1 MNIASENP
9 QCPFCPRQR
18 RADMPPIA
26 RWNPRAAKFLAIRAS
41 QPPLTSRAACA
52 RHRLGRKTADRHHA
66 LTRRFARLRKEL
78 IELNTNITRLHDT
91 HAILAPTIIASVIH
105 HAERASSLYRTLRA
119 AVSAGSI
126 PDTFSSISTSLHTPN
141 KAKSPHMGKSCL
153 FPPQPKDFKFI
164 YLFVVL
170 NYIHLD
176 TLFPYG
182 EILPYWR
189 HAAKGGIG
197 DGTGGGRRSR
207 SGASVGRRKAA
218 EVSEESWRTW
228 KGIRRREGKLINN
241 ASAVPTSVDGGA
253 ARGGSVDFRSI
264 VQSRNWDTAQGD
276 ASPPRN

>member
-9 QCPFCPRQR
+9 PQRPFCPRQR

-78 IELNTNITRLHDT
+78 IELNTNITRLHNT

-126 PDTFSSISTSLHTPN
+126 PDTFSSISTSLHGSLELPTPPRVP
-141 KAKSPHMGKSCL
+141 SS
-153 FPPQPKDFKFI
+153 
-164 YLFVVL
+164 
-170 NYIHLD
+170 
-176 TLFPYG
+176 TL
-182 EILPYWR
+182 
-189 HAAKGGIG
+189 
-197 DGTGGGRRSR
+197 
-207 SGASVGRRKAA
+207 
-218 EVSEESWRTW
+218 
-228 KGIRRREGKLINN
+228 
-241 ASAVPTSVDGGA
+241 
-253 ARGGSVDFRSI
+253 VDFF
-264 VQSRNWDTAQGD
+264 GG
-276 ASPPRN
+276 